1 MRRSYARTLTA
12 VLTLLVML
20 VQGTWVLAGTTGR
33 LAGTVTD
40 SQGNAPVSGAA
51 VSVSSPSQTASTT
64 TDAQGRF
71 SFLSLAPD
79 TYTVTIAK
87 ASYVTITQGG
97 VTVQADGS
105 VDLSYTANRTL
116 QQIGKTSAR
125 ASTDVVRPGQ
135 VQDVYS
141 VNSAAQ
147 TTVQA
152 LGGGGNLNSAY
163 SALASVPGVI
173 VPYGGSGTG
182 QVLFIHGSSYS
193 QVGYEYDGVPVNR
206 AFDNYNGNSLSNL
219 GQQELQVI
227 TSGSSAS
234 SSSATVAG
242 FINQVIRSGTFP
254 GYKDLQ
260 VDLGAP
266 TFYNA
271 GRLEFGGA
279 SPNRNISYY
288 VGGLLSKQAFRILDQ
303 SNGGGFGAAPFG
315 NRGFDNQYTSIAGSG
330 PGAIGFPGVYPEC
343 RYNATGTNTI
353 DDPFTLAPGTPGARA
368 PGTGGDPGCAVFNP
382 PLNFFSAIPSRV
394 NDNEV
399 VANLHFGL
407 PHRGGTGRDDIQLL
421 YSGSALLTKYQNSFN
436 DVGGRGSLAG
446 VMDANFNVTG
456 DPFPVYRDGFVFP
469 QNTPFLANAATV
481 HSVPYFFPSSPVGR
495 AFNGPLDPALEDGT
509 GNDAQIVKL
518 QYQKNFNNAYLRAY
532 GYTMYSDWLQ
542 NAPNYAGTGGFFVD
556 VPSKDYE
563 LISHTRGG
571 EVQFASQLGAK
582 NLLTATANYTTATV
596 SRFNNSTFNT
606 TAGTAAT
613 SFTDGTNCY
622 SFTTGALRSCFS
634 GGVSGTIGT
643 PIPAAYNPAAI
654 AGSAAAAAGASFR
667 VTYTGFNGNQNLV
680 SPVFTSFSLTDEFR
694 PSDKLLINGGM
705 RYETYMY
712 KRPAAD
718 DAAYNFWFNQAANSY
733 CYDLRTGQP
742 FLTPVTANP
751 AGLGVLPPVQIGFNN
766 TCGVAAGPGQT
777 SSTGRVDPATGDPV
791 GNPNGQFG
799 TVKYQATG
807 ANSLV
812 RSVFQPRLGLTYTVN
827 PDTVLRFSGGLY
839 TEPFN
844 TATVQ
849 YLNLSPK
856 NAASADFASFFG
868 FGFNT
873 PNHDFDP
880 SKSVNLDAS
889 LEKHLRGTDMSFKLS
904 PFYRYTK
911 NQYQDFFIGAGFVSA
926 LPTGNE
932 TSYGAEFQI
941 RKSDPSREGLA
952 AQLSYTYT
960 NGFMKFNKLGNGT
973 TPVTQTNGVID
984 AYNALTKGGNRNGQT
999 GAPCYVGGVPASAT
1013 GMIGGVQVCSPGSSV
1028 PTLTAAGAGFTDANG
1043 NQVVVNPYYN
1053 NPTAGYYSETGPY
1066 PVYQTFVNDD
1076 FFLLN
1081 FTSNEQSIIEPH
1093 AFSGFVNY
1101 RKKRWDYALA
1111 GTMTVGTSGANGISR
1126 YGSPYTAVGIDP
1138 RTCTN
1143 NQTSVPTAT
1152 NPGMANYI
1160 SCNTSIARGG
1170 ALFVP
1175 NPETGKF
1182 DGYGEFRQPW
1192 VLNLNASFAYEFSKS
1207 AKANVVLANI
1217 FNRCFGGS
1225 KTPWSGAYTAGQNGV
1240 CTYVPNTLTYTG
1252 AGWFNGSSPNDVA
1265 ANGIAARNV
1274 QQHSYT
1280 PAVPLLLPF
1289 QMSVQFQ
1296 FKL

>member
-1 MRRSYARTLTA
+1 MRRSFARTPLA

-33 LAGTVTD
+33 LAGTVTEAA
-40 SQGNAPVSGAA
+40 GNQPVSGAA
-51 VSVSSPSQTASTT
+51 VSVSSPSQSASTT
-64 TDAQGRF
+64 TDASGRF
-71 SFLSLAPD
+71 TFLSLAPD
-79 TYTVTIAK
+79 TYTVTITK
-87 ASYVTITQGG
+87 SGYVTVTQGG

-105 VDLSYTANRTL
+105 VDVSYTAQRTL
-116 QQIGKTSAR
+116 VQIGKTSAR

-141 VNSAAQ
+141 VNAAAQ

-242 FINQVIRSGTFP
+242 FINQVIRSGTYP
-254 GYKDLQ
+254 GYKNLQ
-260 VDLGAP
+260 ADFGAP

-271 GRLEFGGA
+271 GRLELGGA
-279 SPNRNISYY
+279 SPDRGFSYY
-288 VGGLLSKQAFRILDQ
+288 IGGLLSRQAFRILDQ
-303 SNGGGFGAAPFG
+303 TNGGGFGTAPFG
-315 NRGFDNQYTSIAGSG
+315 NNGFDNQYTSLGNTPPA
-330 PGAIGFPGVYPEC
+330 ANGFPGVYPAC
-343 RYNATGTNTI
+343 RYNAATNSI
-353 DDPFTLAPGTPGARA
+353 DDPFTLPPGTPGART

-382 PLNFFSAIPSRV
+382 PLNYFSTIPSRV
-394 NDNEV
+394 RDNEV
-399 VANLHFGL
+399 VANLHLGL
-407 PHRGGTGRDDIQLL
+407 PHRNKEGRDDVQLL
-421 YSGSALLTKYQNSFN
+421 YSGSALMTKYQNSFN
-436 DVGGRGSLAG
+436 DVGGPGSIAS
-446 VMDANFNVTG
+446 VIDANFNATG
-456 DPFPVYRDGFVFP
+456 DPFPVWRDGFVFP
-469 QNTPFLANAATV
+469 ANTPFLADASTV
-481 HSVPYFFPSSPVGR
+481 HKVPYFFPSSPVGR
-495 AFNGPLDPALEDGT
+495 TFNAPIDPNLEDGT

-518 QYQKNFNNAYLRAY
+518 QYQKNFGNAYLRAY

-542 NAPNYAGTGGFFVD
+542 NGPNYGGTGGFFVSI
-556 VPSKDYE
+556 PSRDYE

-571 EVQFASQLGAK
+571 ELQYATQLGAK
-582 NLLTATANYTTATV
+582 NLFTATANYTTATV
-596 SRFNNSTFNT
+596 SRSNNSTFLSGN
-606 TAGTAAT
+606 GTAAT
-613 SFTDGTNCY
+613 SFTDGTSCY
-622 SFTTGALRSCFS
+622 NYLTGAPRSCFS
-634 GGVSGTIGT
+634 GTTGGTIGT
-643 PIPAAYNPAAI
+643 PIPAAYNPAALV
-654 AGSAAAAAGASFR
+654 GTPAAAAGASFR
-667 VTYTGFNGNQNLV
+667 VTFNGFTGNTNSV
-680 SPVFTSFSLTDEFR
+680 SPVFTSFSMTDEFR
-694 PSDKLLINGGM
+694 PSDKLLLNGGL
-705 RYETYMY
+705 RYETYTY
-712 KRPAAD
+712 KRPGAD
-718 DAAYNFWFNQAANSY
+718 DPAYRFWFNQAANSY

-742 FLTPVTANP
+742 FLTPVAANP
-751 AGLGVLPPVQIGFNN
+751 AALGLLPPVQIGFNN

-777 SSTGRVDPATGDPV
+777 SPTGRVDPATGDPV

-799 TVKYQATG
+799 TVKYTTTG
-807 ANSLV
+807 ANQLV
-812 RSVFQPRLGLTYTVN
+812 RSVLQPRLGLTYTVN

-849 YLNLSPK
+849 YLNQSAK
-856 NAASADFASFFG
+856 SAASADFASFFG

-880 SKSVNLDAS
+880 SKSVNVDAS
-889 LEKHLRGTDMSFKLS
+889 LEKHIRGTDVSYKFS

-932 TSYGAEFQI
+932 TSYGAEFQL
-941 RKSDPSREGLA
+941 RKSDPSREGLS

-960 NGFMKFNKLGNGT
+960 GGFMKFNKLGNGT
-973 TPVTQTNGVID
+973 TPVTQTNGIID
-984 AYNALTKGGNRNGQT
+984 AYNALTRAGNRNGQT
-999 GAPCYVGGVPASAT
+999 GAPCYVGGVPASASGT
-1013 GMIGGVQVCSPGSSV
+1013 IGGVQVCNPGGSV
-1028 PTLTAAGAGFTDANG
+1028 PTLTAAGATYLDANG

-1053 NPTAGYYSETGPY
+1053 RPAAGYYSEVGPY

-1081 FTSNEQSIIEPH
+1081 FSSNEQQIVEPH

-1101 RKKRWDYALA
+1101 RKKRWDYAVA
-1111 GTMTVGTSGANGISR
+1111 GTLTVGTSAANGISR
-1126 YGSPYTAVGIDP
+1126 YGTPYSVVGIDP
-1138 RTCTN
+1138 RTCAA
-1143 NQTSVPTAT
+1143 NQTTVPTAP
-1152 NPGMANYI
+1152 NPGMANYL
-1160 SCNTSIARGG
+1160 SCDTSIARGG

-1175 NPETGKF
+1175 NPETGRF

-1192 VLNLNASFAYEFSKS
+1192 VLNLNASVAYEFSKS
-1207 AKANVVLANI
+1207 AKANVVFSNL

-1225 KTPWSGAYTAGQNGV
+1225 RTPWSAAYAPGSNGV
-1240 CTYVPNTLTYTG
+1240 CTFQPNSLTYTG
-1252 AGWFNGSSPNDVA
+1252 AGWYNGASPNDVA

-1274 QQHSYT
+1274 QQHSYV
-1280 PAVPLLLPF
+1280 PAVPLFLPF
-1289 QMSVQFQ
+1289 QMSLQLQ

>member
-1 MRRSYARTLTA
+1 MRRSFSRTLLA
-12 VLTLLVML
+12 VLTLLAMV

-33 LAGTVTD
+33 LAGTVTE
-40 SQGNAPVSGAA
+40 SAGNQPVSGAA
-51 VSVSSPSQTASTT
+51 VNVSSPSQSASTT
-64 TDAQGRF
+64 TDPQGRF

-79 TYTVTIAK
+79 TYTVTITK
-87 ASYVTITQGG
+87 PNYVTVTQAGITI
-97 VTVQADGS
+97 QADGS
-105 VDLSYTANRTL
+105 VDLSYTATRSLTV
-116 QQIGKTSAR
+116 IGKTAAR
-125 ASTDVVRPGQ
+125 ASTEIVRPGQ

-163 SALASVPGVI
+163 SALASVPGVT

-182 QVLFIHGSSYS
+182 QTLFIHGSSYS

-242 FINQVIRSGTFP
+242 FINQVIRSGTYP
-254 GYKDLQ
+254 GYKNLQ
-260 VDLGAP
+260 LDFGVP

-279 SPNRNISYY
+279 SPDRNFSYY
-288 VGGLLSKQAFRILDQ
+288 IGGLLSKQGFRILDQ
-303 SNGGGFGAAPFG
+303 ANGGAFGTAPFG
-315 NRGFDNQYTSIAGSG
+315 NNGFDNQYTTIGGSG
-330 PGAIGFPGVYPEC
+330 PASNGFPGVYPEC
-343 RYNATGTNTI
+343 RYNMATNSI
-353 DDPFTLAPGTPGARA
+353 DSPFALAPGTPGART

-382 PLNFFSAIPSRV
+382 PLAFYSLIPSRV
-394 NDNEV
+394 NDNEIV
-399 VANLHFGL
+399 TNLHFGL

-436 DVGGRGSLAG
+436 DVGGPGSIAS

-456 DPFPVYRDGFVFP
+456 DPFPIWRDATVFP
-469 QNTPFLANAATV
+469 QNTPFLADASTV
-481 HSVPYFFPSSPVGR
+481 HGVPYFFPSSPVGR
-495 AFNGPLDPALEDGT
+495 AFHGAVDPALEDGT
-509 GNDAQIVKL
+509 GNDAEIVKL

-542 NAPNYAGTGGFFVD
+542 NGPNYGGTGAFFAS
-556 VPSKDYE
+556 VPSRDYE

-571 EVQFASQLGAK
+571 EIQYATQLGAK
-582 NLLTATANYTTATV
+582 NLLTATANYTAASVT
-596 SRFNNSTFNT
+596 RFNNSTFLT
-606 TAGTAAT
+606 TSTTAAT

-622 SFTTGALRSCFS
+622 SFTTGALRSCYS
-634 GGVSGTIGT
+634 GGTGGTIGT
-643 PIPAAYNPAAI
+643 PIPAAFNPAAI
-654 AGSAAAAAGASFR
+654 AGTPAAAAGASFR
-667 VTYTGFNGNQNLV
+667 VTYNGFNGNRNTV
-680 SPVFTSFSLTDEFR
+680 DPVFTSFSLTDEMR
-694 PSDKLLINGGM
+694 PTDKLLINGGL
-705 RYETYMY
+705 RLESYTY
-712 KRPAAD
+712 KRPGAD
-718 DAAYNFWFNQAANSY
+718 DAAYKFWFNQAANSY

-742 FLTPVTANP
+742 FLTPLTANP
-751 AGLGVLPPVQIGFNN
+751 AALGSLPPVQIGFNN

-777 SSTGRVDPATGDPV
+777 SPTGRVDPATGDPV

-799 TVKYQATG
+799 TVNYTTTA
-807 ANSLV
+807 ANTLT
-812 RSVFQPRLGLTYTVN
+812 RTVFQPRLGLTYTLN

-856 NAASADFASFFG
+856 AAATADFASFFG

-889 LEKHLRGTDMSFKLS
+889 LEKHIRGTDISYKFS

-911 NQYQDFFIGAGFVSA
+911 NQYQDFFIGAGFVSQ

-941 RKSDPSREGLA
+941 RKSDPSREGLS

-960 NGFMKFNKLGNGT
+960 NGFMKFNKLGNGS
-973 TPVTQTNGVID
+973 TPVTQTNAVID
-984 AYNALTKGGNRNGQT
+984 AYNALTRAGNRNGQA
-999 GAPCYVGGVPASAT
+999 GAPCYVGGVGASSAGT
-1013 GMIGGVQVCSPGSSV
+1013 INGVQVCNPGSGT
-1028 PTLTAAGAGFTDANG
+1028 PTLTAAGAGYTDANG
-1043 NQVVVNPYYN
+1043 NQVIVNPYYN
-1053 NPTAGYYSETGPY
+1053 QSPGGYYSEVGPY

-1081 FTSNEQSIIEPH
+1081 LSSNEQSIIEPH
-1093 AFSGFVNY
+1093 GFSGFVNY
-1101 RKKRWDYALA
+1101 RKKKWDFAVA
-1111 GTMTVGTSGANGISR
+1111 GTMAIGTAGANGISR
-1126 YGSPYTAVGIDP
+1126 YGSPYTALGIDP
-1138 RTCTN
+1138 RTCAN
-1143 NQTSVPTAT
+1143 NQTTVPTAA
-1152 NPGMANYI
+1152 NPGLANYI
-1160 SCNTSIARGG
+1160 SCGTSIARGG

-1175 NPETGKF
+1175 NPETGRF

-1192 VLNLNASFAYEFSKS
+1192 VLNLNASVAYELSKT
-1207 AKANVVLANI
+1207 ARANVVLSNL

-1225 KTPWSGAYTAGQNGV
+1225 KTPWSAAYTPGSNGV
-1240 CTYVPNTLTYTG
+1240 CIFSPNTLTYTG

-1274 QQHSYT
+1274 QQHSYA
-1280 PAVPLLLPF
+1280 PSAPLFLPF
-1289 QMSVQFQ
+1289 QMSVQLQ